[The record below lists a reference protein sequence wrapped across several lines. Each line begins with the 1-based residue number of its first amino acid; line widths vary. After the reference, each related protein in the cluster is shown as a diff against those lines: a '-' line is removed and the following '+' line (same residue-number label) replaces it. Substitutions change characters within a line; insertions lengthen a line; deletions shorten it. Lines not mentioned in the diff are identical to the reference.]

1 VQGGV
6 FQTLSEIGK
15 RYFPDRQILIRG
27 RGEVSE
33 VILST
38 RLQAATAV
46 GLVVTILVGAGAGA
60 ATIRA
65 HAQLAAKAEMMAL
78 ELADARNDSARA
90 QQELALLAEGGDSAS
105 KADEGT
111 DSAALA
117 QRIADRIRTL
127 QQQLQAA
134 NDRQAAL
141 KEERAKLASQTGQL
155 KNEVGQLEQSKAKD
169 EKSIALERDQL
180 RQKVAE
186 LQNRLQTHTGGRLIV
201 MGGKGETAAP
211 EQGVAKD
218 SFDLDSLMAKLGVG
232 AKRKGGE
239 GGPYVAL
246 GNGKAGEPAGSD
258 AEAQAMLKTL
268 PLSAPLDGY
277 QFESSFGVRVD
288 PFNGHRSM
296 HTGIDLSASYKAPVY
311 STSAGEVV
319 FAGYA
324 GAYGKM
330 VEIDHG
336 HGIHTRYGHLNRLMV
351 NVGQHVSQHTEV
363 GLLGSTGRST
373 GPHVHYEVLVNGVAQ
388 NPMRFL
394 DAGRSLGVVKTAE

>member
-1 VQGGV
+1 M
-6 FQTLSEIGK
+6 
-15 RYFPDRQILIRG
+15 
-27 RGEVSE
+27 VSSR
-33 VILST
+33 V
-38 RLQAATAV
+38 QAATAV
-46 GLVVTILVGAGAGA
+46 GLVLTILVGAGAGA
-60 ATIRA
+60 AAVRS
-65 HAQLAAKAEMMAL
+65 HAQLAAKAEIMAL
-78 ELADARNDSARA
+78 ELADARNESARA
-90 QQELALLAEGGDSAS
+90 QQELALLAAGEDTGSEADTS
-105 KADEGT
+105 K

-117 QRIADRIRTL
+117 QRIADRIKTL

-155 KNEVGQLEQSKAKD
+155 KNQVGQLEQAKTKD
-169 EKSIALERDQL
+169 EKSLGLERDQL

-186 LQNRLQTHTGGRLIV
+186 LQNRLQTHNGGHLIV
-201 MGGKGETAAP
+201 MGGKADSTAPA
-211 EQGVAKD
+211 QGAASE

-232 AKRKGGE
+232 AKRKGAE

-246 GNGKAGEPAGSD
+246 GSGKAGEQAATDP
-258 AEAQAMLKTL
+258 EAQAMLKTL

-296 HTGIDLSASYKAPVY
+296 HTGLDLSASYKAPVY
-311 STSAGEVV
+311 STSAGDVV

-351 NVGQHVSQHTEV
+351 NVGQHVSQHTEI

-373 GPHVHYEVLVNGVAQ
+373 GPHVHYEILVNGTAQ

-394 DAGRSLGVVKTAE
+394 DAGKSLGVVKAAE